1 MNMKI
6 LLVSLV
12 VFSFLLAG
20 CGGQKET
27 APSAAPYEP
36 SAQAPTTPA
45 APSSPATPVA
55 EEEVVVAPNEQGEAP
70 VVEKIPG
77 QEVPEVEV
85 PPLEPEP
92 QEVAPSGDQEL
103 AHLFD
108 IEINEPPG
116 EFDYGTAPGE

>member
-20 CGGQKET
+20 CGGQADT
-27 APSAAPYEP
+27 TPSTSTEPSVAAPT
-36 SAQAPTTPA
+36 PTP
-45 APSSPATPVA
+45 PVA
-55 EEEVVVAPNEQGEAP
+55 EEEVVVAPEEEGQAP

-77 QEVPEVEV
+77 EEVPEVEV
-85 PPLEPEP
+85 PPLEAEP
-92 QEVAPSGDQEL
+92 QEVVTPAGDDEL

-108 IEINEPPG
+108 IELTEPPE
-116 EFDYGTAPGE
+116 EFEYGNAPGE